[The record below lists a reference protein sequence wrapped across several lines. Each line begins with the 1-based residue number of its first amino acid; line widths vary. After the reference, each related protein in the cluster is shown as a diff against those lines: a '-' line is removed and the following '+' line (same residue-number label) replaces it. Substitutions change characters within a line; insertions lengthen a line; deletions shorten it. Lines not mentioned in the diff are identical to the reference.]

1 MKAQSASEFPPTE
14 SAPRPPSSAMLIG
27 EALSVFEAATSW
39 LYAYRYPFPRVP
51 RVHGKSILLIPGFM
65 AGDLS
70 LMPMASLCAYLGHR
84 SEFGGILSNSRCP
97 RETLEL
103 LSAKLDRMHGRAGE
117 PIAVIGQSLGGV
129 YARLLAIRHPELVE
143 RVITLGTPINSPAES
158 AHPAISA
165 IAARVG
171 KLNGNPEGC
180 LTESCPCGLAL
191 SDLTTCDVP
200 VTVVY
205 SRRDG
210 IVHWQSCVDRSGGA
224 NVDHQEVISTHVA
237 MGISADVCQIVADR
251 LALPRR
257 EKKLP
262 EHPPAETP
270 AP

>member
-1 MKAQSASEFPPTE
+1 
-14 SAPRPPSSAMLIG
+14 MLLG
-27 EALSVFEAATSW
+27 EALSVLEAATSW

-51 RVHGKSILLIPGFM
+51 RVLGKSILLIPGFM

-103 LSAKLDRMHGRAGE
+103 LGAKLERMYEREGE
-117 PIAVIGQSLGGV
+117 PVVVIGQSLGGV
-129 YARLLAIRHPELVE
+129 YARLLAIRNPEMIE
-143 RVITLGTPINSPAES
+143 RVITLATPINSPVES
-158 AHPAISA
+158 SHPAISA
-165 IAARVG
+165 LAARVG
-171 KLNGNPEGC
+171 KFNGNPEGC
-180 LTESCPCGLAL
+180 LTQSCPCGLAL
-191 SDLTTCDVP
+191 SDLTIREVP

-210 IVHWQSCVDRSGGA
+210 IVHWQSCVDRSGGP
-224 NVDHQEVISTHVA
+224 NIDHEEVISTHVA

-257 EKKLP
+257 ERKEP
-262 EHPPAETP
+262 RPDHSPAETP
-270 AP
+270 QH